1 MTERH
6 AHENIWQRALN
17 KGAAMLRPLL
27 GKSDEAAQ
35 ADKSAEPNPEIP
47 CCSPEVHIAYRGKSD
62 DRMYMAY
69 NRRWQEVRFY
79 QPNGLRVFCATCR
92 RRVY

>member
-1 MTERH
+1 MTEGQ
-6 AHENIWQRALN
+6 AHGNIWQKALN
-17 KGAAMLRPLL
+17 KGAAILRPLL
-27 GKSDEAAQ
+27 GKSTAA
-35 ADKSAEPNPEIP
+35 ARSAEVDPEIP

>member
-1 MTERH
+1 MAEGHTD
-6 AHENIWQRALN
+6 ENIWQRALN

-27 GKSDEAAQ
+27 GKTQSAA
-35 ADKSAEPNPEIP
+35 AEPRESEIEIP

-69 NRRWQEVRFY
+69 NRRWAEVRYY